1 MQAEKDVSLNLPPE
15 IRGDQARITS
25 RALGSA
31 AFQIGALP
39 TQKVA
44 GTDFTGFQLGQQKLQ
59 AQLSELEGAGLAVNV
74 PTLQGLFG
82 ETAAAPSPV
91 QPKTSVSGLAAPA
104 QAGPVPV
111 SGPVG
116 GPTAPAQPAPAPAG
130 VTAPLGSTERTQQ
143 LIQQGNIAGQRA
155 AQTTGIPFTPAQQV
169 TARAGAGAAV
179 APGAEVAPT
188 PSPFEDIRDSTGL
201 DIDAE
206 KAKSRPIEALT
217 DFMRDLLEL
226 TGAAGGEDAI
236 SNLNEEF
243 ERQNQELEDILNER
257 DEAVADI
264 NENPWLSEGLRLK
277 QEARAR
283 DKFASQIKNAEVT
296 QANTLDRLK
305 LSQDQQQAR
314 IKQVEFAAKTGIDFL
329 QKQEAFEQGQVE
341 FQAQQALKEL
351 VEERK
356 ATEPNITTQTSTDA
370 SGNVTVTRIDKK
382 TGEIVGQT
390 SLGKVGKPLA
400 SALDSQKGPFLT
412 TNFFRTVFSRDQLI
426 KKVKEGGFNKIS
438 KNRDEEIDEY
448 LTNLLK
454 IVESYRK
461 AGFTDSEILDLMQ
474 G

>member
-1 MQAEKDVSLNLPPE
+1 
-15 IRGDQARITS
+15 
-25 RALGSA
+25 
-31 AFQIGALP
+31 
-39 TQKVA
+39 
-44 GTDFTGFQLGQQKLQ
+44 
-59 AQLSELEGAGLAVNV
+59 
-74 PTLQGLFG
+74 
-82 ETAAAPSPV
+82 
-91 QPKTSVSGLAAPA
+91 
-104 QAGPVPV
+104 
-111 SGPVG
+111 
-116 GPTAPAQPAPAPAG
+116 
-130 VTAPLGSTERTQQ
+130 
-143 LIQQGNIAGQRA
+143 
-155 AQTTGIPFTPAQQV
+155 
-169 TARAGAGAAV
+169 
-179 APGAEVAPT
+179 
-188 PSPFEDIRDSTGL
+188 
-201 DIDAE
+201 
-206 KAKSRPIEALT
+206 
-217 DFMRDLLEL
+217 
-226 TGAAGGEDAI
+226 
-236 SNLNEEF
+236 
-243 ERQNQELEDILNER
+243 
-257 DEAVADI
+257 
-264 NENPWLSEGLRLK
+264 
-277 QEARAR
+277 
-283 DKFASQIKNAEVT
+283 KNAEVT